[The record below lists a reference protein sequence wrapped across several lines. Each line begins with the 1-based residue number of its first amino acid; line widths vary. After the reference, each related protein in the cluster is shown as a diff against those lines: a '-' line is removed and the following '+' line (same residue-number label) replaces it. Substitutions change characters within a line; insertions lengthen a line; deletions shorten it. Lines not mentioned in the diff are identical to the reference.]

1 MCFSL
6 VIIVIQISCKSL
18 IHIQVSNIKHGRN
31 YKFPSSGRFRVN
43 KKLIPRFLNYFLP
56 LLKDLNYI
64 PDLQYLF
71 ASYFLTLGITNSESE
86 LLMNFKERR
95 KEL

>member
-1 MCFSL
+1 
-6 VIIVIQISCKSL
+6 
-18 IHIQVSNIKHGRN
+18 
-31 YKFPSSGRFRVN
+31 
-43 KKLIPRFLNYFLP
+43 LIPRFLNYFLP